1 MTSKFWGHLSPL
13 CLYKINPVLNNSGF
27 LLLTSLA
34 FDIIEELIIKEYIW
48 DKDD

>member
-1 MTSKFWGHLSPL
+1 MTNKFWGHLSPL
-13 CLYKINPVLNNSGF
+13 CLHKMNPVLNNSGF
-27 LLLTSLA
+27 LLTSLA